1 MRRTP
6 RILAAAFAALALT
19 VGLGGCG
26 SASPTSPATAT
37 GATADT
43 FPITVGPLTLTERPE
58 RIVVLSP
65 SLTETVYAVDAGP
78 QVVAV
83 DQLSNHPADVPKTDL
98 SAFKPNAEAVAK
110 YEPDLVL
117 LSNDIDNVVSQ
128 LRILNIPTML
138 LPYAKNLDE
147 AYQQILDVG
156 TLTGHSVAAKAL
168 VERMRTEIGDLVA
181 ELPRRDRNLTYYY
194 ELDATAFYSVTSNTF
209 VGSLFAMTALV
220 NIADPAGKDGND
232 FPQLSAEYI
241 VKANPDLI
249 FLANSKCCG
258 QSWDTVSKR
267 PGWGEISAVR
277 NRQVI
282 ALDDDIASRWG
293 PRVVDLLRAVT
304 RAVAEA
310 PVG

>member
-6 RILAAAFAALALT
+6 RILTATLVALT
-19 VGLGGCG
+19 LAVAGCG
-26 SASPTSPATAT
+26 STPSATPTPTGSP
-37 GATADT
+37 GDT
-43 FPITVGPLTLTERPE
+43 FPVTVGGLTLSERPD

-65 SLTETVYAVDAGP
+65 SITETVFAVDAGP

-83 DQLSNHPADVPKTDL
+83 DGLSNYPTNVPKTDL
-98 SAFKPNAEAVAK
+98 STFKPNAEAIAK
-110 YEPDLVL
+110 HQPDLVL
-117 LSNDIDNVVSQ
+117 LSNDIDNVVAQ
-128 LRILNIPTML
+128 LRTLNIPTML
-138 LPYAKNLDE
+138 LPYAKTLDE
-147 AYQQILDVG
+147 AYQQIRDVG
-156 TLTGHSVAAKAL
+156 KLTGHTAAADAL
-168 VERMRTEIGDLVA
+168 AERMVSDINKLIA

-194 ELDATAFYSVTSNTF
+194 ELDATSYFSVTSNTF
-209 VGSLFAMTALV
+209 VGSLFTKAALV

-241 VKANPDLI
+241 IKANPDLI

-282 ALDDDIASRWG
+282 ALDDDVASRWG
-293 PRVVDLLRAVT
+293 PRIVDLLRAIIK
-304 RAVAEA
+304 AAAEA